1 MARPMR
7 GALEFAFFDSR
18 LQSPGLFEATLLR
31 CGNHGD
37 FFEPAL
43 GAAAEDECAGGVP
56 GCNRCVFVH
65 SSRDWPSGDWREC
78 PFKMGVGDVAEQNAV
93 DDGAAD
99 GSGGAFGVFGEAG
112 DVADP
117 SRGLSGER
125 VIQQK
130 GLAVDLFF
138 NGLGQAAWIASGQ
151 GGVAG

>member
-1 MARPMR
+1 
-7 GALEFAFFDSR
+7 
-18 LQSPGLFEATLLR
+18 
-31 CGNHGD
+31 
-37 FFEPAL
+37 
-43 GAAAEDECAGGVP
+43 
-56 GCNRCVFVH
+56 
-65 SSRDWPSGDWREC
+65 
-78 PFKMGVGDVAEQNAV
+78 MGVGDVAEQNAV

-130 GLAVDLFF
+130 GLVVDLFF